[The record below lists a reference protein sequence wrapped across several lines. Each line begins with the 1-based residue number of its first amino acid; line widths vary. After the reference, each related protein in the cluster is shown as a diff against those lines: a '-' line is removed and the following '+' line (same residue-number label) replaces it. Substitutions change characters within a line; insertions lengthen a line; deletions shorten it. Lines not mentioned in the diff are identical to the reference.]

1 MVGVDQVI
9 TTAIAE
15 YDKGVME
22 NFSVVTEAINKVLAD
37 YDVGMKKQIGDIA
50 EELENSKKIAL
61 E

>member
-1 MVGVDQVI
+1 
-9 TTAIAE
+9 
-15 YDKGVME
+15 ME

-37 YDVGMKKQIGDIA
+37 YDIGMKKQIGDIA

>member
-37 YDVGMKKQIGDIA
+37 YDIGMKKQIGDIA